1 MFKLLERICYILDT
15 LQIPYML
22 SGSVAMNFYA
32 DPRTTQDID
41 IVLEMYDYDVPSFV
55 KMLDDKFYY
64 FKEGIYDETRRKGMF
79 NIIDLESGFKVDFI
93 IMKKE
98 LYEQVKFQNRRRTTY
113 VGIDLWIISP
123 EDLIISKLQWI
134 QVLQSDKQKNDIRN
148 LLDNEQLD
156 LTYIKNWCQTLKLKT
171 YKLI

>member
-1 MFKLLERICYILDT
+1 MLSLLERICQILT
-15 LQIPYML
+15 NLKIPYML

-41 IVLEMYDYDVPSFV
+41 IVVEMYDYDVPSFI

-64 FKEGIYDETRRKGMF
+64 FQEGIYEEIRRKGMF
-79 NIIDLESGFKVDFI
+79 NIIDFETGYKVDFI
-93 IMKKE
+93 TMKKD
-98 LYEQVKFQNRRRTTY
+98 LYERVKFQNRRKTVY
-113 VGIDLWIISP
+113 DNIELWIISP

-134 QVLQSDKQKNDIRN
+134 QTLESDKQKNDIVN

-156 LTYIKNWCQTLKLKT
+156 LDYIKNWCRTLKLKT
-171 YKLI
+171 YKII

>member
-1 MFKLLERICYILDT
+1 MLKLLEKICQILDT
-15 LQIPYML
+15 LRIPYML

-41 IVLEMYDYDVPSFV
+41 IVVEMYDYDVSGFV

-64 FKEGIYDETRRKGMF
+64 FQEGIYDEIRRKGMF
-79 NIIDLESGFKVDFI
+79 NIIDFETGFKVDFI
-93 IMKKE
+93 TMKKD
-98 LYEQVKFQNRRRTTY
+98 LYEQVKFQNRRKTIY
-113 VGIDLWIISP
+113 ADINLWIISP

-134 QVLQSDKQKNDIRN
+134 QVLESEKQKNDIIN

-156 LTYIKNWCQTLKLKT
+156 LTYIKNWCRTLRLKT
-171 YKLI
+171 YKLL

>member
-1 MFKLLERICYILDT
+1 MLKLLEKICHILDT
-15 LQIPYML
+15 LRIPYML

-41 IVLEMYDYDVPSFV
+41 IVVEMYDYDVSGFV

-64 FKEGIYDETRRKGMF
+64 FQEGIYDEIRRKGMF
-79 NIIDLESGFKVDFI
+79 NIIDFETGFKVDFI
-93 IMKKE
+93 TMKKE
-98 LYEQVKFQNRRRTTY
+98 LYEQVKFQNRRKTTY
-113 VGIDLWIISP
+113 ADIDLWIISP

-134 QVLQSDKQKNDIRN
+134 QVLESDKQKNDIIN

-156 LTYIKNWCQTLKLKT
+156 LTYIKDWCRTLRLKT
-171 YKLI
+171 YKLV

>member
-1 MFKLLERICYILDT
+1 MLQLLEKMVYILDT
-15 LQIPYML
+15 LKIPYML

-41 IVLEMYDYDVPSFV
+41 IVVEMQDYDVPSFV

-64 FKEGIYDETRRKGMF
+64 FQEGIYTEIRRKGMF
-79 NIIDLESGFKVDFI
+79 NIIDFESGFKVDFI
-93 IMKKE
+93 IRQKN
-98 LYEQVKFQNRRRTTY
+98 LYEQIKFQNSRKVKYST
-113 VGIDLWIISP
+113 IDLQIISP

-134 QVLQSDKQKNDIRN
+134 QVLESEKQKNDIVN

-156 LTYIKNWCQTLKLKT
+156 LEYIKYWCNALNLKT
-171 YKLI
+171 YKLL

>member
-1 MFKLLERICYILDT
+1 MLSLLERICQILT
-15 LQIPYML
+15 NLKIPYML

-41 IVLEMYDYDVPSFV
+41 IVVEMYDYDVPSFI

-64 FKEGIYDETRRKGMF
+64 FQEGIYEEIRRKGMF
-79 NIIDLESGFKVDFI
+79 NIIDFETGYKVDFI
-93 IMKKE
+93 TMKKD
-98 LYEQVKFQNRRRTTY
+98 LYEQVKFQNRRKTVY
-113 VGIDLWIISP
+113 DNIELWIISP

-134 QVLQSDKQKNDIRN
+134 QTLESDKQKNDIVN

-156 LTYIKNWCQTLKLKT
+156 LDYIKNWCRTLKLKT
-171 YKLI
+171 YKII